1 MSNHMNH
8 ILLIGCGTMGMEYAK
23 VLKKRKQPFYS
34 YTRSEKTAARFK
46 EQTGYEAYT
55 GDFESFLANHSQ
67 QKAIVA
73 VPVHQLKDTAM
84 LLLKSGVK
92 ELLLEKP
99 GASSL
104 KELNEISSAAAHFHA
119 RVYIGYNRRFYE
131 SVQRLQSMVTEE
143 NPIRSIHFDFTEL
156 SKKIEGSDISEE
168 LKAIWLLAN
177 SSHVIDLAFFL
188 AGRPKL
194 IKGFVSGHIDW
205 HPDGAI
211 YTGAGET
218 DQNILFSYHANW
230 MAPGRW
236 GIEVRTDESTY
247 ILQPLEK
254 LYRMKH
260 GTFLKE
266 EVPIAHQYD
275 ETFKPGLY
283 KQVESFLT
291 DKSNLVSLEE
301 QCRNVKE
308 IYLYLMNGKSL

>member
-1 MSNHMNH
+1 MSNHISH
-8 ILLIGCGTMGMEYAK
+8 ILLIGCGEMGVEYAK
-23 VLKKRKQPFYS
+23 VLKEMKQPFYP
-34 YTRSEKTAARFK
+34 YTRSDKTAARFK
-46 EQTGYEAYT
+46 EQTGYAASSGEFAA
-55 GDFESFLANHSQ
+55 FLANHSQ

-73 VPVHQLKDTAM
+73 VPVHQLKSTAM

-104 KELNEISSAAAHFHA
+104 KELNEIAFAAANFHA

-131 SVQRLQSMVTEE
+131 SVQKLQSMVTEE
-143 NPIRSIHFDFTEL
+143 NPIRSIHFDFTEM
-156 SKKIEGSDISEE
+156 SKKIEGSAISGE
-168 LKAIWLLAN
+168 LKTIWLLAN

-188 AGRPKL
+188 AGRPKS
-194 IKGFVSGHIDW
+194 IKGFVSGHLAW

-211 YTGAGET
+211 FTGAGET

-236 GIEVRTDESTY
+236 GIEVRTVDSTY

-254 LYRMKH
+254 LYSMKH
-260 GTFLKE
+260 GSFLKK
-266 EVPIAHQYD
+266 EVPIAYQYD
-275 ETFKPGLY
+275 ETLKPGLY
-283 KQVESFLT
+283 RQVESFLT

-308 IYLYLMNGKSL
+308 IYLYLLNKK